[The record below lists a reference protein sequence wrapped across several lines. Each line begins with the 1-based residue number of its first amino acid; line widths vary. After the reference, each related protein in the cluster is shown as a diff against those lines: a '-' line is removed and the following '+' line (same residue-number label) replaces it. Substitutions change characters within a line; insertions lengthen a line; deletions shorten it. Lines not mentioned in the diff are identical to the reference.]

1 MLRTVLLSSLLALLA
16 ACSPKQAAGDAS
28 APPAVVMH
36 GVRLRSYEGSTL
48 SMTGQAEQATYQ
60 RNGDITA
67 TQATLHMLDKRQTGQ
82 TPGQTPPQPP
92 AGGPK
97 AHARNKG
104 EQAAVP
110 PGGTT
115 VRANL
120 MEGNLGTRQL
130 VASGDVEVRTATGV
144 VARAPRATYDG
155 AQQVARGNEGV
166 QVTGPAYRGHAESF
180 TVSLSDG
187 TYTFEGGE
195 APVQVVLEAA
205 HD

>member
-1 MLRTVLLSSLLALLA
+1 MPRIVLLSSLLALLA
-16 ACSPKQAAGDAS
+16 ACSPQQAAGDAS
-28 APPAVVMH
+28 APPAVVMQ

-48 SMTGQAEQATYQ
+48 SMTGEAQQATYQ

-67 TQATLHMLDKRQTGQ
+67 TRATLHMLDKTPPARQT
-82 TPGQTPPQPP
+82 PRQTPPQ
-92 AGGPK
+92 APK
-97 AHARNKG
+97 APARNKG
-104 EQAAVP
+104 GQAAVP
-110 PGGTT
+110 PSGTT

-120 MEGNLGTRQL
+120 MEGNLGTRQM

-166 QVTGPAYRGHAESF
+166 QVTGPAYRGHAQSF
-180 TVSLSDG
+180 TVSLADG

-195 APVQVVLEAA
+195 QAPVQMVLEAA

>member
-1 MLRTVLLSSLLALLA
+1 MPRIVLLSSLLALLA
-16 ACSPKQAAGDAS
+16 ACSPKPAAGDAA

-36 GVRLRSYEGSTL
+36 GVRLRSYEGDTL
-48 SMTGQAEQATYQ
+48 SMTGEAEQATYQ

-67 TQATLHMLDKRQTGQ
+67 TRATLHMLDKGQ
-82 TPGQTPPQPP
+82 TPGRTPGQAP

-115 VRANL
+115 VRAKL

-155 AQQVARGNEGV
+155 AQQVVRGNEGV

-180 TVSLSDG
+180 SVSLADG
-187 TYTFEGGE
+187 TYAFEGGE
-195 APVQVVLEAA
+195 QAPVRVVLEAA

>member
-1 MLRTVLLSSLLALLA
+1 MPRIVLLSSLLALLA

-36 GVRLRSYEGSTL
+36 GVRLRSYEGSVL
-48 SMTGQAEQATYQ
+48 SMTGEAQQATYQ

-67 TQATLHMLDKRQTGQ
+67 TRATLHMLDK
-82 TPGQTPPQPP
+82 TPPAPQAPP
-92 AGGPK
+92 APK
-97 AHARNKG
+97 APARNKG
-104 EQAAVP
+104 GQAAVP
-110 PGGTT
+110 PSGTT

-155 AQQVARGNEGV
+155 AQQVAHGDEGV

-195 APVQVVLEAA
+195 QAPVQVVLEAA

>member
-1 MLRTVLLSSLLALLA
+1 VLRTVLLSSLLALLA
-16 ACSPKQAAGDAS
+16 ACSPKQAAGEAS

-60 RNGDITA
+60 RNGDLTA
-67 TQATLHMLDKRQTGQ
+67 TRATLHLLGKQ
-82 TPGQTPPQPP
+82 QPP
-92 AGGPK
+92 GRAPAGDSK

-120 MEGNLGTRQL
+120 MDGNLGTRQL
-130 VASGDVEVRTATGV
+130 VASGDVEVLTATGV
-144 VARAPRATYDG
+144 VARTPRATYDG

-166 QVTGPAYRGHAESF
+166 QVTGPAYRGHAQSF

>member
-1 MLRTVLLSSLLALLA
+1 MPRIVLLSSLLALLA

-36 GVRLRSYEGSTL
+36 GVRLRSYEGNTL
-48 SMTGQAEQATYQ
+48 SMTGEAWQATYQ

-67 TQATLHMLDKRQTGQ
+67 TRATLHMLDKGQ
-82 TPGQTPPQPP
+82 TPRQTAP

-97 AHARNKG
+97 THARNKG

-144 VARAPRATYDG
+144 VARTPRATYDG
-155 AQQVARGNEGV
+155 AQQVASGHEGV

-180 TVSLSDG
+180 SVSLADG

-195 APVQVVLEAA
+195 QAPAQVVLEAA